1 MNLKLELENLV
12 VAPVTQEGF
21 DLLEIKVSHF
31 KKSSRIQI
39 FIDGDNGVKLEDCA
53 RVSRAVEKV
62 LDDEGILPGGFVLE
76 VSSPGLD
83 RPLHTSRDFR
93 RRVGETVEVYF
104 EDPAQ
109 APLQGKLLTAGDD
122 YIEVMMADGLRKLE
136 LTTVRMGKIIF

>member
-1 MNLKLELENLV
+1 MNLKEELENLIV
-12 VAPVTQEGF
+12 SPVIEEGF

-39 FIDGDNGVKLEDCA
+39 FIDGDSGVKLEDCA

-62 LDDEGILPGGFVLE
+62 LDEEEILPGGFVLE

-83 RPLHTSRDFR
+83 RPLHSSRDFR
-93 RRVGETVEVYF
+93 RRVGETIEIIF
-104 EDPAQ
+104 DNPAQ
-109 APLQGKLLTAGDD
+109 APLQGKLIAAGDD
-122 YIEVMMADGLRKLE
+122 YIEIMMADGLRRLE